1 MYDCMNHNNKHTS
14 VTVCLFLVSSI
25 VIRFYMQ
32 ASRRIHIRNTRVF
45 NISINLTREM
55 TLLQI
60 HYISRAICQVLPD
73 MLYIMFCII
82 NCCCMCRLYICMKVT
97 YRFFLLLFNNTVKIF
112 VTSSSVT
119 HFLSDYFC
127 DRTIFVMGFSKYVKK
142 TVQL

>member
-32 ASRRIHIRNTRVF
+32 ASRRIHIQNTLVF

-97 YRFFLLLFNNTVKIF
+97 YRIFYYCLITQLRSLLPLHQLL
-112 VTSSSVT
+112 TS
-119 HFLSDYFC
+119 F
-127 DRTIFVMGFSKYVKK
+127 RTIFVIELF
-142 TVQL
+142 L

>member
-1 MYDCMNHNNKHTS
+1 
-14 VTVCLFLVSSI
+14 
-25 VIRFYMQ
+25 
-32 ASRRIHIRNTRVF
+32 
-45 NISINLTREM
+45 M